1 MMYSGTNKQLVN
13 ALNHMAKE
21 RLGTIADKSVTVE
34 AAFRLSV
41 ASEIIADLIKDEKS
55 RYGDQTIY
63 ARLLDFEEWLKET
76 GDA

>member
-34 AAFRLSV
+34 AAFRLSA